1 MSYVIVVAELAVL
14 LFPAASVNAPLAT
27 DTEPEP
33 LCVFAVGVN
42 TTEYDV
48 PEPVKDDNVPPLNVT
63 SPTTKSV
70 EASDNVMV
78 NTEVS
83 HDFKVDLLAVI
94 ELTEGTCVSYA
105 IVVVELA
112 VLLFPAASVN
122 LSAATET
129 EPEVLCVSAVG
140 SNPTVYEVLETAV
153 NENRVPPITVISP
166 GVKPVGASKNVNVN
180 VDFSPDFNEAEPAA
194 IETVGA

>member
-1 MSYVIVVAELAVL
+1 MPPTEKVPLVELEVTFETVGTRVSYV
-14 LFPAASVNAPLAT
+14 
-27 DTEPEP
+27 
-33 LCVFAVGVN
+33 
-42 TTEYDV
+42 
-48 PEPVKDDNVPPLNVT
+48 
-63 SPTTKSV
+63 
-70 EASDNVMV
+70 
-78 NTEVS
+78 
-83 HDFKVDLLAVI
+83 
-94 ELTEGTCVSYA
+94 

-153 NENRVPPITVISP
+153 NENSVPPITVISP

-180 VDFSPDFNEAEPAA
+180 VDFSPDFSVVALAA

>member
-48 PEPVKDDNVPPLNVT
+48 PEPVKDDKVPPLAVT

-129 EPEVLCVSAVG
+129 EPEVLCVFAVG
-140 SNPTVYEVLETAV
+140 VNTTVYDVPEPV
-153 NENRVPPITVISP
+153 NDDRVPPLTVMSP
-166 GVKPVGASKNVNVN
+166 STKFVEASDKVNVK
-180 VDFSPDFNEAEPAA
+180 VDVSPDFNEAEPAA
-194 IETVGA
+194 IETDGA